1 MTVVQSDSRLNS
13 GSKAHGEIA
22 YSLEAR
28 SVELPRLPEL
38 DGLRAVAIV
47 SVILYHALHQQF
59 VPGAF
64 IGVDLF
70 FVLSGYLITAT
81 LVAEYNR
88 TGIISIRRFFFR
100 RILRL
105 APALL
110 IVLCFCSAF
119 CFAFDSDRSLALR
132 RILASGFYLMNW
144 LRALEIDG
152 GGLLGHT
159 WSLAIE
165 GQFYFLWP
173 GLLILLLEHDVGR
186 LERVTFSIFILSMAC
201 GVLLHLSGH
210 SVQRVYN
217 GFDSR
222 AGELFLGCTVA
233 LWRPSPSTVRAL
245 TRYWPVPVLV
255 LGLIICALDWQS
267 PLLPFGG
274 YLVIALSSGWVLL
287 SILHGCPANPM
298 LRHPVIVYVGRISYG
313 LYLWHYVFITAIDAF
328 GFRQTSGIVA
338 AILASFI
345 AAVASFEFVE
355 RRLLRQASG
364 SVGQTAMLHS
374 SEAVKP

>member
-1 MTVVQSDSRLNS
+1 
-13 GSKAHGEIA
+13 
-22 YSLEAR
+22 
-28 SVELPRLPEL
+28 LPRLPEL
-38 DGLRAVAIV
+38 DGLRAVAVV
-47 SVILYHALHQQF
+47 SVILFHALHQRF
-59 VPGAF
+59 LPGAF
-64 IGVDLF
+64 IGVDVF
-70 FVLSGYLITAT
+70 FVLSGYLITAI

-88 TGIISIRRFFFR
+88 TGMISIRRFFFR
-100 RILRL
+100 RFLRL
-105 APALL
+105 VPALV

-119 CFAFDSDRSLALR
+119 YFAFEWDRSLALR

-152 GGLLGHT
+152 GGFLGHT

-165 GQFYFLWP
+165 AQFYLLWP
-173 GLLILLLEHDVGR
+173 GLLIFLLNHDVAR
-186 LERVTFSIFILSMAC
+186 PERVAFSLFLVSMAC
-201 GVLLHLSGH
+201 GLLLHLSGH
-210 SVQRVYN
+210 SVERIYN

-222 AGELFLGCTVA
+222 AGELLLGCTIA
-233 LWRPSPSTVRAL
+233 LWRPGPSIVLAF
-245 TRYWPVPVLV
+245 TRFWAVPAFV
-255 LGLIICALDWQS
+255 LGLVICTLDWQS

-313 LYLWHYVFITAIDAF
+313 LYLWHYVFIGVIDAF
-328 GFRQTSGIVA
+328 ELRQTSGMIVA
-338 AILASFI
+338 IAASFI

-355 RRLLRQASG
+355 RRLLRQASR